1 MPVSDRERLQCDLE
15 FIQNLCNASYLQ
27 FLAQNKYFD
36 QSEFMNYLRYLQYW
50 NEPEF
55 KQLLMFPQ
63 CLEILDNLLSNE
75 SFRKELL
82 LPQYVAYFHQQQG
95 SFWMLNKESTPLVDS
110 SEVVNALTALG
121 PKSEAT

>member
-1 MPVSDRERLQCDLE
+1 MCDLE

-36 QSEFMNYLRYLQYW
+36 QKEFMNYLRYLRYW
-50 NEPEF
+50 NNPEY
-55 KQLLMFPQ
+55 KQLLIFPQ

-82 LPQYVAYFHQQQG
+82 LPQFVAYFHQQQG

-110 SEVVNALTALG
+110 SEVANALAALRTS
-121 PKSEAT
+121 SEST